1 VEAFEALRW
10 SLHARR
16 GQFLSR
22 IPHKNGTPESPQWNR
37 KKTASRGAFACIL
50 VCGWEGKIHIFIQV
64 HSVPDVAGLSYPCTS
79 GRRDISALL
88 VLETSLRAHQ
98 VVKAT
103 YIALE
108 HSL

>member
-1 VEAFEALRW
+1 MEQKKNRLKGSVSVHTSLR
-10 SLHARR
+10 L
-16 GQFLSR
+16 GGE
-22 IPHKNGTPESPQWNR
+22 K
-37 KKTASRGAFACIL
+37 
-50 VCGWEGKIHIFIQV
+50 HIFIQV
-64 HSVPDVAGLSYPCTS
+64 HSVPDVAGLSYPCMS

-108 HSL
+108 HNL